1 MTYDEKLVTE
11 KGASHF
17 DAVKGEVVFSRLS
30 SAPNKNITKEEEFD
44 FNSFVV
50 TPVNSQGNRNYSI
63 RPSVQRI
70 EFDMRIHA
78 AQGMDI
84 IHSYTT
90 IQSEV
95 GAHRR
100 CLEDVV
106 DWRLTYPDLA
116 KIHREQGLMN
126 DEIILLETNF
136 ELMDGFPPVSSK
148 LGIQLLLEMMCD
160 PDYSEWMY
168 NSRFYEQGVFK
179 LERSYPLKTSRVPH
193 TNRTKIEDIPLE
205 SSWWINVFHKIAQRH
220 QEVVAKKDPQAIRQ
234 EEEDARRY
242 LREVS
247 VMQEILAT
255 SARDRQKRRV
265 AILLWRFRQTRGEEA
280 ATTTWR
286 RIEPPPSNGI
296 VNSPRPPKPKP
307 PLRLDETMLYGDDMP
322 SHQYPA
328 PPEMTSFL
336 DPFPKVQDTETPF
349 EFKSKIKNPADDYY
363 RLTPLIVPPT
373 NNHCHVP
380 IVSFSNVQELG
391 PVNRCID
398 VLEDAIELEN
408 SPQTSGYTQPLE
420 ESSIET
426 RHAVETRQVLH
437 TEDEDESVYKFQVAQ
452 FTPEWLQEHSASLNI
467 EELDSLRS
475 INHAIKEFQDQDS
488 SRDYNA
494 QTCDQLADGSFM
506 NHTSD
511 TYPDTD
517 FDSQCTTT
525 YTSTNSA
532 GCITDQSTCEPSYTD
547 DFYGG
552 EIQLRLGAQ
561 QPDDISVFDPAIL
574 DPMKDMHDQNYSSQ
588 DYSSQRYPNQD
599 HDHDLYALH
608 QPMPNP
614 TDLHLNYPQPTL
626 LLPSSVVDDSIPTA
640 EHNFHHN
647 RNHSHHPNT
656 PSTLSP
662 VSCDTPWQ
670 SHFPPEFFAD
680 LRFERPSLLED
691 GGGGEGR
698 RAEETSFVDE
708 EIEVEVMQ
716 WDMDHVPR
724 WVAIDM
730 NMDTGNGVGNGHGHG
745 HGLDN
750 GGVSTGGERI
760 GRVLGEVVESGEA
773 EFGG

>member
-1 MTYDEKLVTE
+1 MTYDEKAISE

-17 DAVKGEVVFSRLS
+17 DTVKGEVVFSRLS
-30 SAPNKNITKEEEFD
+30 SAPNRNVTKEEEFD

-50 TPVNSQGNRNYSI
+50 TPVNSYSNRNCSI

-78 AQGMDI
+78 AYGMDI

-90 IQSEV
+90 IQSEI
-95 GAHRR
+95 GASRR

-106 DWRLTYPDLA
+106 DWRLIYPDLT
-116 KIHREQGLMN
+116 KIHREEGLMN

-148 LGIQLLLEMMCD
+148 LGIQLFVEMTCD

-168 NSRFYEQGVFK
+168 NSRFYEQGEFK
-179 LERSYPLKTSRVPH
+179 LERSYPLKTSHIFH
-193 TNRTKIEDIPLE
+193 TNRTKIEEIPLE

-220 QEVVAKKDPQAIRQ
+220 QEVVAKKDAQAIRQ

-255 SARDRQKRRV
+255 SASDRQQKRV
-265 AILLWRFRQTRGEEA
+265 AILLWKFRQTRGEEA

-296 VNSPRPPKPKP
+296 VNSPRPPKPQP
-307 PLRLDETMLYGDDMP
+307 PLSLDETMLYNHDMP

-336 DPFPKVQDTETPF
+336 DPFPKIQDTKASF
-349 EFKSKIKNPADDYY
+349 EFELKMKNTAGDYY
-363 RLTPLIVPPT
+363 RLASVTVPPA
-373 NNHCHVP
+373 NDHCYIPVA
-380 IVSFSNVQELG
+380 SFSNVQESG

-408 SPQTSGYTQPLE
+408 SPQTSGCTQPFKELGTE
-420 ESSIET
+420 NS
-426 RHAVETRQVLH
+426 HAVETSQTTMQFLH

-452 FTPEWLQEHSASLNI
+452 FTPEWPQIHSAPLNI
-467 EELDSLRS
+467 EELDSLRN
-475 INHAIKEFQDQDS
+475 INHAIEEFQDQDS
-488 SRDYNA
+488 SLDFNA
-494 QTCDQLADGSFM
+494 QTCDQLAHGSFM

-511 TYPDTD
+511 TYPDTE

-532 GCITDQSTCEPSYTD
+532 GYTTDQSTCEPSYAD

-574 DPMKDMHDQNYSSQ
+574 DPMKDMQDQAYSSQ
-588 DYSSQRYPNQD
+588 EYSSQRYPNQNHNRD
-599 HDHDLYALH
+599 PYAPH
-608 QPMPNP
+608 QPMPNSA
-614 TDLHLNYPQPTL
+614 DLHLNYPQPHL
-626 LLPSSVVDDSIPTA
+626 LLPSSVVDDSIPTVEYA
-640 EHNFHHN
+640 SHHN
-647 RNHSHHPNT
+647 HNHSHHPNT

-680 LRFERPSLLED
+680 LRFERPGLPED
-691 GGGGEGR
+691 GGGR
-698 RAEETSFVDE
+698 RAEETSFMDE

-730 NMDTGNGVGNGHGHG
+730 NMDTGDGVGHGHG
-745 HGLDN
+745 HGIDN
-750 GGVSTGGERI
+750 GGGSAGGEGVGRI
-760 GRVLGEVVESGEA
+760 LGEVVDSREG